1 MIRRLF
7 RSKAGLRSKTNCV
20 SDHIIFAPTNAYSLH
35 ELGEAGSNA
44 SIGSLIA
51 ASKREEGD
59 SRYGGETPR
68 QSGIFDQQSY
78 RNRNSV
84 AGSYNPLNAPSPG
97 PGSAFG
103 VSSGVSPSN
112 SGYFGNFA
120 PSTSNID
127 LGGPPNYR
135 NSSLSSSP
143 RAMSLSPAQM
153 LEETGGL
160 PSDDMIIA
168 HVQQILSVSDLNT
181 LSKKGVVSLPFCT
194 RKSRWSLLTVIH
206 VQ

>member
-1 MIRRLF
+1 MLTLLQI
-7 RSKAGLRSKTNCV
+7 
-20 SDHIIFAPTNAYSLH
+20 DP
-35 ELGEAGSNA
+35 GEAGSNA

-84 AGSYNPLNAPSPG
+84 AGSYNPLNAPSPA

-112 SGYFGNFA
+112 SGYFGNFP
-120 PSTSNID
+120 PSTSNLD

-135 NSSLSSSP
+135 NSSLASSP
-143 RAMSLSPAQM
+143 RAMSPSPAQM
-153 LEETGGL
+153 LEGSGGL

-181 LSKKGVVSLPFCT
+181 LSKKGVVRLP
-194 RKSRWSLLTVIH
+194 SRYKLSKLAVLTVVCSCLIATRT
-206 VQ
+206 